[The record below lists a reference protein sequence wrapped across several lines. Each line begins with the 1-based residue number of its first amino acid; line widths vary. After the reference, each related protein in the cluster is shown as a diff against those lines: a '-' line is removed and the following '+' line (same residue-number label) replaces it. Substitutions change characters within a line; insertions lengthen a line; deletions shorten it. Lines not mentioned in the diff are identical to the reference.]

1 MAAAAQLNKAGHL
14 VTVFERDDRIGGLL
28 RYGIPDFKL
37 EKWVVERR
45 VQVMQEEG
53 VEFRTNAYVGENVP
67 VSELMD
73 NYDATV
79 LCGGATIPRD
89 LPIPGREFKG
99 IHFAMQ
105 FLKQQ
110 NKRVSGDELS
120 SEDEIWATDKH
131 VVVIGGGD
139 TGSDCVGTSNRHK
152 AKSITQIELLT
163 KPPTQRT
170 ENNPWPEWPMVVR
183 TSSSHEEGAQR
194 EWALLTKEF
203 IGDENGNVTGLKLV
217 NIEWEVP
224 EPGKRPGFKE
234 IEGTE
239 RIIPCDLALLAIG
252 FVHPEHGYLEELN
265 VTLDNRGNVQAEDY
279 QTNQDKIF
287 TAGDMRRGQSLVVWA
302 IAEGREAAK
311 RVDTFLMGYSELES
325 RDDSFLNVSQM
336 Q

>member
-1 MAAAAQLNKAGHL
+1 
-14 VTVFERDDRIGGLL
+14 
-28 RYGIPDFKL
+28 
-37 EKWVVERR
+37 
-45 VQVMQEEG
+45 
-53 VEFRTNAYVGENVP
+53 
-67 VSELMD
+67 
-73 NYDATV
+73 
-79 LCGGATIPRD
+79 
-89 LPIPGREFKG
+89 
-99 IHFAMQ
+99 
-105 FLKQQ
+105 
-110 NKRVSGDELS
+110 
-120 SEDEIWATDKH
+120 
-131 VVVIGGGD
+131 
-139 TGSDCVGTSNRHK
+139 VGTSNRHK